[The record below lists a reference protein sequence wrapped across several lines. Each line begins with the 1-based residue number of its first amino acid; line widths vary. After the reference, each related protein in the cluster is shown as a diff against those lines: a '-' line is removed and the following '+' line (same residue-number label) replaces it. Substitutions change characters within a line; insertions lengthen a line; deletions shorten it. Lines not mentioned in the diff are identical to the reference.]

1 MAHLTP
7 IFQKVSTKVIS
18 IRPNSTLRLLLT
30 GLLLSLIA
38 PFATAEHLYNITIIP
53 TLPGG
58 DRNFVND
65 VNNHRQVTGNSRK
78 AGEGTRLFPYI
89 WTPGES
95 SPIEIGLLPN
105 VPIFGRGF
113 SINDSGVVV
122 GESGNGP
129 SKAFLW
135 SNGDLIDLGS
145 LPGGSGGVA
154 NAINNTGQ
162 VVGAASNGQ
171 TVRAWISDGTPGGP
185 LIDLGT
191 PLGTSNSLARAF
203 DISNSGIVAGLA
215 RNASDTATTPTLWI
229 PDGNGGYTPMS
240 IATPAGGFGE
250 FESVNDAGQAV
261 GRFSLSVDGQSR
273 TRALFH
279 DGNEA
284 TELGLLASEPTFV
297 HSRALG
303 INNDELIVGYVA
315 QFDNAPGFGGAAV
328 IWQDGQIVDLNT
340 LIPHD
345 SGWTLQSAQGVND
358 HGDIVG
364 FGLFNGQTR
373 AFLLTPVPE
382 PSAFVLLG
390 LGALGAFGYS
400 ERRRRLKA
408 RAEEKT

>member
-1 MAHLTP
+1 MQPAFLHRT
-7 IFQKVSTKVIS
+7 
-18 IRPNSTLRLLLT
+18 LLT
-30 GLLLSLIA
+30 GLLVAGLA
-38 PFATAEHLYNITIIP
+38 PLASAEHLYNITLIP

-58 DRNFVND
+58 DRNFAND

-78 AGEGTRLFPYI
+78 EGEGTRLLPYV
-89 WTPGES
+89 WSFGDSAPT
-95 SPIEIGLLPN
+95 EIGLLPD

-135 SNGDLIDLGS
+135 SNGELIDLGA

-154 NAINNTGQ
+154 NAINNAGQ

-191 PLGTSNSLARAF
+191 PTGTSNSIARAF

-215 RNASDTATTPTLWI
+215 RNADNSATVPTLWI
-229 PDGNGGYTPMS
+229 PDGSGGYTPTS
-240 IATPAGGFGE
+240 VNTPAGGFGE
-250 FESVNDAGQAV
+250 FEGVNDAGQAV
-261 GRFSLSVDGQSR
+261 GRFSLGSQ
-273 TRALFH
+273 TRALFF

-284 TELGLLASEPTFV
+284 INLGLLDSEPLFV

-303 INNDELIVGYVA
+303 INNDGLIVGYVA
-315 QFDNAPGFGGAAV
+315 RFDNAPGFGGAAV
-328 IWQDGQIVDLNT
+328 IWQDGQIIDLNS
-340 LIPHD
+340 LIPTD
-345 SGWTLQSAQGVND
+345 TGWQLLSAQGVND
-358 HGDIVG
+358 FGDIVG
-364 FGLFNGQTR
+364 FGTLNGETR

-390 LGALGAFGYS
+390 LGAGTVLALRHRKQKFS
-400 ERRRRLKA
+400 ETRQHEYPSVL
-408 RAEEKT
+408 